1 MTFSYMAFGPDMLH
15 SPLPF
20 GIQANWQGSVGYA
33 QGLPTTLIPFGTLT
47 FRR

>member
-15 SPLPF
+15 FPLPF
-20 GIQANWQGSVGYA
+20 GIQATWQGSVGYA
-33 QGLPTTLIPFGTLT
+33 QGLPTALIPSGTLT